1 MTRGFNP
8 ALLLMPLSYACIFGG
23 LVTIIGTSTNLV
35 VQGLV
40 MEWGEEGL
48 GFFEPGYIGLPLG
61 VVGMLYLSV
70 AAPRILAG
78 AGGGGGGGGGRS
90 GEREEALLTEVTRDE
105 GRIGAGHPQS
115 REDGVSR
122 RLPIVVA
129 FFSCLV
135 ELPVTWKLCGTFLWP
150 VLYSVQESCIALL
163 LGDTDER
170 ARGGYV

>member
-1 MTRGFNP
+1 MLIPVTKDWAVTRGFNP

-78 AGGGGGGGGGRS
+78 AGGGDRGGRS
-90 GEREEALLTEVTRDE
+90 GEREEELLTEVTH
-105 GRIGAGHPQS
+105 G
-115 REDGVSR
+115 
-122 RLPIVVA
+122 
-129 FFSCLV
+129 
-135 ELPVTWKLCGTFLWP
+135 
-150 VLYSVQESCIALL
+150 
-163 LGDTDER
+163 
-170 ARGGYV
+170 